1 MDHNIVFIAVGAAL
15 VAVIGYLL
23 VMRVFY
29 RESAQLDE
37 KIDLSKM
44 KKWEDDKDA

>member
-1 MDHNIVFIAVGAAL
+1 MDHRIVFIAVGVAL

-29 RESAQLDE
+29 RESAELD
-37 KIDLSKM
+37 KHVDLSKM
-44 KKWEDDKDA
+44 KKWRDDEDA